1 MTNKLNIV
9 LRTATELTQD
19 YNGEWIGDCGEL
31 TQASSSIS
39 QDLTNREV
47 ERLWDA
53 FASQDLVT
61 ESVVFTFFRQGRDK
75 MIRIKKV

>member
-1 MTNKLNIV
+1 MTNKFNIV

-19 YNGEWIGDCGEL
+19 YGGEWIGDCGEL

-39 QDLTNREV
+39 QNLTSGEV
-47 ERLWDA
+47 ERLWDT
-53 FASQDLVT
+53 FASQDLIT
-61 ESVVFTFFRQGRDK
+61 ESVIFTFYRQGRDK

>member
-1 MTNKLNIV
+1 MTNKFNIV

-19 YNGEWIGDCGEL
+19 YDGEWIGDCGEL

-39 QDLTNREV
+39 QNLTSGEV
-47 ERLWDA
+47 ERLWDT
-53 FASQDLVT
+53 FASQDLIT
-61 ESVVFTFFRQGRDK
+61 ESVIFTFFRQGRDK